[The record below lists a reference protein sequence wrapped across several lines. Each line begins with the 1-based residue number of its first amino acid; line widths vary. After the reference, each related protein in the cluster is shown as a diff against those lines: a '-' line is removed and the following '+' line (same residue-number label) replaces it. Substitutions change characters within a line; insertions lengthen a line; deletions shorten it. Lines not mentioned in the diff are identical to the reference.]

1 MAILLLFSMVI
12 TRIKGG
18 VGTVRKS
25 STPQRPWWSV
35 SLETDETQTQ
45 NSNVNLSSFLKQ
57 PIEES
62 LTRPLTFTL
71 YWIPCH
77 FFLSCLWNSLMSY
90 KQKKKVSWTTHV
102 HLRIKIWNDKIMMA
116 HSKSLRREEARDC
129 VRDTFVVWCQVG
141 WPLRDSGHSF
151 LIC

>member
-77 FFLSCLWNSLMSY
+77 FFCPVCETLWCHIN
-90 KQKKKVSWTTHV
+90 KKKKVSWTTHV